1 MMELS
6 SSIHPK
12 ELIAKISEQ
21 LLDDFAQVALLDKY
35 DVYEVL
41 MEYWA
46 ETMQDDV
53 YAVCYDGYEAGRE
66 IAYEYVT
73 KKKKKT
79 ARPSRSRP
87 IRSRALRVSCSP
99 RL

>member
-1 MMELS
+1 MELS
-6 SSIHPK
+6 QDIHPK

-21 LLDDFAQVALLDKY
+21 LLDDFAQVSLLDKY

-53 YAVCYDGYEAGRE
+53 YAVCYEG
-66 IAYEYVT
+66 
-73 KKKKKT
+73 
-79 ARPSRSRP
+79 
-87 IRSRALRVSCSP
+87 
-99 RL
+99 

>member
-1 MMELS
+1 MELS
-6 SSIHPK
+6 RAIHPK
-12 ELIAKISEQ
+12 ELIAKISEL

-53 YAVCYDGYEAGRE
+53 
-66 IAYEYVT
+66 
-73 KKKKKT
+73 
-79 ARPSRSRP
+79 
-87 IRSRALRVSCSP
+87 
-99 RL
+99 

>member
-1 MMELS
+1 MQLGRD
-6 SSIHPK
+6 IHPK

-21 LLDDFAQVALLDKY
+21 LLNDFSQVALLDKY

-53 YAVCYDGYEAGRE
+53 YAVCYGGYEAGRE

-87 IRSRALRVSCSP
+87 IRSKALKVSYSR

>member
-1 MMELS
+1 MQLGRD
-6 SSIHPK
+6 IHPK

-21 LLDDFAQVALLDKY
+21 LLDDFAQVDLLDKF

-53 YAVCYDGYEAGRE
+53 YAVCYDAM
-66 IAYEYVT
+66 
-73 KKKKKT
+73 
-79 ARPSRSRP
+79 RPGGKLPMSM
-87 IRSRALRVSCSP
+87 
-99 RL
+99 